1 MNPMIAKVMTDVKGK
16 AAKAKADG
24 GLGGLKL
31 LIDCGVDIMKSAR
44 MLERQL
50 HATHPSAGEQWAVA
64 AKLFREDIVSFAT
77 HHSIDQNLIAGACSK
92 FAAACSMRALRM
104 TAEIPHLRKKAAQG
118 GASSS
123 SASSKDKDYMSE
135 PVRHLRVEL
144 LQKAAESGGALSLLP
159 EGIERLDQMLKQLLE
174 FSFAIE
180 GHDFG
185 LVLDRVSSFDD
196 HHPEWLR
203 TNLPSLDDFATLD
216 SKQLVDLGA
225 KLQGLAERLAFAQ
238 KAPPADDASDDDED
252 VPLTAR

>member
-1 MNPMIAKVMTDVKGK
+1 MP
-16 AAKAKADG
+16 
-24 GLGGLKL
+24 
-31 LIDCGVDIMKSAR
+31 AR
-44 MLERQL
+44 
-50 HATHPSAGEQWAVA
+50 
-64 AKLFREDIVSFAT
+64 
-77 HHSIDQNLIAGACSK
+77 
-92 FAAACSMRALRM
+92 
-104 TAEIPHLRKKAAQG
+104 
-118 GASSS
+118 
-123 SASSKDKDYMSE
+123 
-135 PVRHLRVEL
+135 
-144 LQKAAESGGALSLLP
+144 
-159 EGIERLDQMLKQLLE
+159 QLLE